1 MIIRAYAKINIALKI
16 LGKREDGY
24 HELKSFMQA
33 LPDLYDVIEIVESDK
48 TEITCSDESL
58 SCGDDNLAAKALA
71 LMNKNAKVHIEKH
84 IPIAAGLAG
93 GSADAAAVLYAFEGA
108 SEKAYSL
115 ASKLGADVPFSLMA
129 IQFGGKCAAIARGT
143 GTKLEPCV
151 RIEGK
156 IVTLTPNL
164 AVSTPEVYGMYD
176 QLTCNS
182 TQLEA
187 ATAQLGDTDDLTP
200 QEFALSYG
208 NDLQAPAIKLCPQI
222 QDTLNELQKP
232 HPVYGAAIKVQQS
245 GSGPTCFAIY
255 KEETK

>member
-48 TEITCSDESL
+48 TEITCSNESL
-58 SCGDDNLAAKALA
+58 SCGDDNLAAKALK
-71 LMNKNAKVHIEKH
+71 LLGKNAKVHIEKH

-108 SEKAYSL
+108 SEKAYNL

-176 QLTCNS
+176 QLTCAS
-182 TQLEA
+182 TQP
-187 ATAQLGDTDDLTP
+187 GDTDDLTP
-200 QEFALSYG
+200 QEFALNYG

-222 QDTLNELQKP
+222 QDTLNELKKP